1 MVVPPSS
8 KSNHY
13 KLLGVARDA
22 TADDIKAAYRCLA
35 RELHPDKN
43 KETDAEERFKAVSLA
58 YEVLG
63 SPRRRREYDTCV
75 LGEWSRGFA
84 PSGVRRRNA
93 CGATDYVPP
102 TSPPAGAALNRSLSR
117 DAHDELRNARAA
129 RMERLKKTRDQRNAA
144 QAKPE
149 MTKEQ
154 KRFWKDRTEAL
165 RKKTSPP
172 AAGAAAAAA
181 SRTKDDDEDTAAA
194 GAAAA
199 PAAAAPAASSSAPSA
214 PAAAPSR
221 AASSSHLSTS
231 SARRHASSAGA
242 PRVSGTEPVGGCVP
256 LPRAKRAAAVPRHP
270 PTSPRSDATDSGV
283 DAAGVKE
290 GRKRVTKKRSV
301 VSKRSKEAKEA
312 AAAANAAPAAAA
324 AAAAVDASDAEQEE
338 PKTVRRRAPAG
349 GRGVRNV
356 SVSPVRCPSGSVTF
370 QRSLSSSSA
379 TGLSKVPKMTKME
392 AGSGLRALPTV
403 WRSFSGMAKPPTYP
417 ATGKA

>member
-93 CGATDYVPP
+93 CGAGATDYVPP

-117 DAHDELRNARAA
+117 DAHEELRNARAA

-144 QAKPE
+144 PAKPE

-165 RKKTSPP
+165 RKKTPPP
-172 AAGAAAAAA
+172 AAGAAAAAAAAAA
-181 SRTKDDDEDTAAA
+181 SRTKDDDEDTAA
-194 GAAAA
+194 
-199 PAAAAPAASSSAPSA
+199 PATAAAPAASTAAPASAG
-214 PAAAPSR
+214 AAAPSR

-256 LPRAKRAAAVPRHP
+256 MPMPRSKRPAAVPRHP

-290 GRKRVTKKRSV
+290 GRKRVPKKRSV

-312 AAAANAAPAAAA
+312 AAP
-324 AAAAVDASDAEQEE
+324 AVDASDAEHEE
-338 PKTVRRRAPAG
+338 PKTVRRRAPAGG